1 MRVKTSIHE
10 KDDIQIAEIT
20 HSGLLVVTPQDALEV
35 MMSIGTAGIRK
46 IIFHQKNFAPEFF
59 DLKSGLA
66 GEVLQKASNYKM
78 QIAIVGQ
85 FDAIQSSS
93 MKAFIA
99 ESNRGRQN
107 FFVGDVDSAVKMLA
121 ERHIK

>member
-10 KDDIQIAEIT
+10 KNDVQIAEIT

-59 DLKSGLA
+59 DLKTGLA
-66 GEVLQKASNYKM
+66 GEVLQKASNYKI

-85 FDAIQSSS
+85 FDSIPSASFKS
-93 MKAFIA
+93 FVA

-107 FFVGDVDSAVKMLA
+107 FFVSDVDSALKLLV